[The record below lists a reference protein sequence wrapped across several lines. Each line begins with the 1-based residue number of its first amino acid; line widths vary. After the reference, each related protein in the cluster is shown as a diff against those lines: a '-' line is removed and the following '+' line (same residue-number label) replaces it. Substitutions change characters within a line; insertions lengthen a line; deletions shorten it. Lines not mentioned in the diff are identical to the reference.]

1 MKASIIP
8 SSRIPST
15 RNIGLG
21 DDDRWLDRLAK
32 KTVLARLNNLE
43 HGAIEIHD
51 GQEKSAFGQPTEQAP
66 WTVRIDVLHP
76 QFYSDIAF
84 GGSIGAGESY
94 IQEHWQCS
102 DLTRLVQI
110 LLLNRSVLDGM
121 DSHFL
126 RWQAPLYSA
135 FHWLNRNTRTGS
147 RRNIEAHYD
156 LGNDLFALFLDE
168 TMMYSAGVYPF
179 AGASLYEA
187 SVEKID
193 RICKKLQ
200 LSPSD
205 HVLEIGTGWG
215 GFAIHAARNYG
226 CKVTTTTISKE
237 QYSLASQRVREA
249 GLEDQVTLLLEDYRD
264 LVGQYDKLVSI
275 EMIEAIGHQYQDT
288 YFEKCSRLLKAD
300 GMMLLQAITISDQ
313 RYAQALRSVDF
324 IQRYIF
330 PGSYIPCVSGMSDA
344 IARKTDMKIFHLEDI
359 GPHYART
366 LAHWRER
373 FLDNIDAVRTLG
385 YSENFIRMWE
395 FYLCYCEGGFLERAL
410 GDVQILLTKP
420 RCKREAIVA
429 TIR

>member
-8 SSRIPST
+8 TP
-15 RNIGLG
+15 RNL
-21 DDDRWLDRLAK
+21 DVASEARWLDRLARK
-32 KTVLARLNNLE
+32 AVLTRLKNLQ
-43 HGAIEIHD
+43 HGVVELHD
-51 GQEKSAFGQPTEQAP
+51 GQDIFRFGQSTDQAP
-66 WTVRIDVLHP
+66 WTVRIEVRHP

-94 IQEHWQCS
+94 IHQHWQCH

-110 LLLNRSVLDGM
+110 LLLNRPVLDGM

-126 RWQAPLYSA
+126 RWQAPVYTM

-147 RRNIEAHYD
+147 QRNIQAHYD

-168 TMMYSAGVYPF
+168 TMMYSSGVYPF
-179 AGASLYEA
+179 AAASLYEA

-200 LSPSD
+200 LSPTD

-215 GFAIHAARNYG
+215 GFAIHAVQNYG
-226 CKVTTTTISKE
+226 CKVTTTTISRE
-237 QYSLASQRVREA
+237 QYLMARKRVQDA
-249 GLEDQVTLLLEDYRD
+249 GLEDRITLLLEDYRD
-264 LVGQYDKLVSI
+264 LEGQYDKLVSI

-288 YFEKCSRLLKAD
+288 YFQKCSSLLKPD
-300 GMMLLQAITISDQ
+300 GMMLLQAITIADQ
-313 RYAQALRSVDF
+313 RYTEALRSVDF

-330 PGSYIPCVSGMSDA
+330 PGSYIPAVSGMADA
-344 IARKTDMKIFHLEDI
+344 ISRKTDMKIFHLEDI

-366 LAHWRER
+366 LQQWRER
-373 FLDNIDAVRTLG
+373 FLDNIDAVRQLG
-385 YSENFIRMWE
+385 YSEDFIRMWE

-410 GDVQILLTKP
+410 GDVQMLLTKP
-420 RCKREAIVA
+420 RCKRDALVP
-429 TIR
+429 TIT